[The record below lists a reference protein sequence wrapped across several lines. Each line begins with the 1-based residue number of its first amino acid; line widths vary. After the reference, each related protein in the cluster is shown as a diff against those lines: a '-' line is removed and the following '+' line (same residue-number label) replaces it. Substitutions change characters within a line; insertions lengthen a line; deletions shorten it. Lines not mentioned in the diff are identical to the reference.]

1 MNDERLQQAYNALL
15 RDRAARGEPVDVPL
29 ETMVDVLN
37 RKGSEET
44 RLAAIDRIMAHPR
57 LAEEF
62 EILRAAH
69 TAGRTAQR
77 RTFKAWPL
85 AIAASLIAAIGLGT
99 WLSRQSTDDGDQLRG
114 LSVAIPLYAPAE
126 TALADSA
133 RVFLWS
139 ANPSATQYMFELS
152 TAGGSALFNATTTD
166 SSLTLPDTVR
176 LAPGAS
182 YFWYVR
188 AITPQGELTSPLR
201 PLVTRQ
207 R

>member
-1 MNDERLQQAYNALL
+1 MNDATLRQAYESLM
-15 RDRAARGEPVDVPL
+15 RERAGRAEPLGVSL
-29 ETMVDVLN
+29 ETMRDVLE
-37 RKGSEET
+37 RKGSEEA

-69 TAGRTAQR
+69 SAGKVAQR
-77 RTFKAWPL
+77 RTFAAWPL
-85 AIAASLIAAIGLGT
+85 AIAASLIVAIGLGT
-99 WLSRQSTDDGDQLRG
+99 WLARGGTNVDTLRG
-114 LSVAIPLYAPAE
+114 PSIAIPLYAPAE

-139 ANPSATQYMFELS
+139 GNPDATQYLFELS
-152 TAGGSALFNATTTD
+152 TAGGSPLFSAATTD
-166 SSLTLPDTVR
+166 SSLALPDSVR

-188 AITPQGELTSPLR
+188 AMTPQGELTSPLR
-201 PLVTRQ
+201 PLVTR
-207 R
+207 RR

>member
-1 MNDERLQQAYNALL
+1 MNDATLRQAYEALL
-15 RDRAARGEPVDVPL
+15 RERAGRGEPLGVSL
-29 ETMVDVLN
+29 EAMCDVLD
-37 RKGSEET
+37 RKGSEES

-57 LAEEF
+57 LAQEF

-69 TAGRTAQR
+69 TAGRVAQR
-77 RTFKAWPL
+77 RTFVAWPL

-99 WLSRQSTDDGDQLRG
+99 WLARGGTDVDQLRG
-114 LSVAIPLYAPAE
+114 PSVAIPLYAPAE

-139 ANPSATQYMFELS
+139 GNPDATQYLFELS
-152 TAGGSALFNATTTD
+152 TAGGNALFSATTTD
-166 SSLTLPDTVR
+166 SSLALPDSVR

-188 AITPQGELTSPLR
+188 ATTPQGELTSPLR
-201 PLVTRQ
+201 PLVTRE